1 MYLSKNQAIQAFERD
16 IDSIILGVESFLKC
30 PVDEKSMI
38 DIQVISYNQGYGL
51 LSVML
56 PEAMIRGFVAHL
68 EMYADIWRA
77 AQFKLKY
84 AKAEKKAVD
93 PVEIA
98 KRDKRVAD
106 YEEELFTLFDGLV
119 KKGVSV
125 RDAMKQ
131 TRVELKEKGYSWTD
145 YHLVF
150 SALSSSGRLKGAGFY
165 GKTK

>member
-16 IDSIILGVESFLKC
+16 IDSIILGVDSFLQC
-30 PVDEKSMI
+30 PIDERSPI
-38 DIQVISYNQGYGL
+38 DIQVVSYNQGYGL
-51 LSVML
+51 LAVTL
-56 PEAMIRGFVAHL
+56 PEAMIRGFVPFL
-68 EMYADIWRA
+68 EMFHDLWRA
-77 AQFKLKY
+77 TQYKLKY

-98 KRDKRVAD
+98 KRDKRGAD
-106 YEEELFTLFDGLV
+106 YEEELFILFDGLV

-125 RDAMKQ
+125 RDAIKQ
-131 TRVELKEKGYSWTD
+131 TRVKLKEKGYSWTD

>member
-16 IDSIILGVESFLKC
+16 IDSIILGVDSLLQC
-30 PVDEKSMI
+30 SVDEKNLI

-56 PEAMIRGFVAHL
+56 PEAMIRGFVSHL
-68 EMYADIWRA
+68 EMYADLWRA
-77 AQFKLKY
+77 TQYKLKY
-84 AKAEKKAVD
+84 AKAVKKAVD
-93 PVEIA
+93 PVEIE
-98 KRDKRVAD
+98 KRDKRKAD
-106 YEEELFTLFDGLV
+106 YDNELFNVFDGLI

-125 RDAMKQ
+125 KEAIKE
-131 TRVELKEKGYSWTD
+131 TRVMLKGKGYSWTD

-150 SALSSSGRLKGAGFY
+150 SALSSSGRLKEAGFY